1 MISGPA
7 CNPSLLRSKMPRSV
21 AIANEHSK
29 AKVSLASAIAVIQT
43 LDRMRAWRCPQ
54 GELSVVFLGDKA
66 IAKIHADFLD
76 DPTVT
81 DVITFI
87 GEDHPVEP
95 FAGEICINVDQAKR
109 AAKEHGTS
117 VEHELRLY
125 LAHGWLHLAGLL
137 DSTKAQAAKMRAA
150 EVVAL
155 KHLDKA
161 KVCLKVTV

>member
-1 MISGPA
+1 MTSGPA
-7 CNPSLLRSKMPRSV
+7 CSPSSPRSDMPRSV
-21 AIANEHSK
+21 AIANEHAR
-29 AKVSLASAIAVIQT
+29 AKVSAASAVAVIQT
-43 LDRMRAWRCPQ
+43 LDRMRAWRCPK
-54 GELSVVFLGDKA
+54 GELSIVFLGDKA
-66 IAKIHADFLD
+66 IARIHADFLD

-81 DVITFI
+81 DVITFV

-117 VEHELRLY
+117 LELELRLY

-161 KVCLKVTV
+161 KVRLKVAV

>member
-29 AKVSLASAIAVIQT
+29 AKVSSASAIAVIQT
-43 LDRMRAWRCPQ
+43 LDRMRAWRCAQ

-117 VEHELRLY
+117 VEH
-125 LAHGWLHLAGLL
+125 
-137 DSTKAQAAKMRAA
+137 
-150 EVVAL
+150 
-155 KHLDKA
+155 
-161 KVCLKVTV
+161 

>member
-1 MISGPA
+1 MTCGPA
-7 CNPSLLRSKMPRSV
+7 CNPSSPPSDMPRAV
-21 AIANEHSK
+21 DIANEHAK
-29 AKVSLASAIAVIQT
+29 AKVSAASAIAVIQA
-43 LDRMRAWRCPQ
+43 LDRLRAWRCPK

-117 VEHELRLY
+117 LEHELLLY
-125 LAHGWLHLAGLL
+125 LAHGWLHLSGLL

-150 EVVAL
+150 EVLAL

-161 KVCLKVTV
+161 KVRLKVAV

>member
-1 MISGPA
+1 MTCGPA
-7 CNPSLLRSKMPRSV
+7 SNPSLLRSKMPRSV
-21 AIANEHSK
+21 AIANEHAK
-29 AKVSLASAIAVIQT
+29 AKVSAVSVVAVIHA
-43 LDRMRAWRCPQ
+43 LDRLRAWRCPK

-95 FAGEICINVDQAKR
+95 FAGEVCINVDQAKR
-109 AAKEHGTS
+109 AAKEHGTTL
-117 VEHELRLY
+117 EHELRLY

-137 DSTKAQAAKMRAA
+137 DSTKAQAVKMRAA

-155 KHLDKA
+155 KHLDQA
-161 KVCLKVTV
+161 KVRLKVAV